1 MKKISKILFFACIAL
16 VTNYSHAQ
24 MSETETDQNIDYNGG
39 FEFSKNNKPVNW
51 LLYTAKTTKSGD
63 FDILLDTGEYKAGNQ
78 SLHFNVRECSDKG
91 GRFSPGFTQEIEA
104 KPRDRYKISYWVKN
118 SNTDFVI
125 KISGVSAFKKDSG
138 PINRSNQSYSDWKK
152 FEHEYTIANKM
163 NRLRFELNILKP
175 GEFWIDDIQIN
186 KVN

>member
-1 MKKISKILFFACIAL
+1 MKNISKILSFVCIAFM
-16 VTNYSHAQ
+16 TQIGHAQ
-24 MSETETDQNIDYNGG
+24 ISETETDRNNDYNGG

-51 LLYTAKTTKSGD
+51 HLYTANTTKSGD
-63 FDILLDTGEYKAGNQ
+63 FDIILDTKEYKAGTQ

-91 GRFSPGFTQEIEA
+91 GRFSPGFTQEIEV

-125 KISGVSAFKKDSG
+125 RISGVSAFKKDSG
-138 PINRSNQSYSDWKK
+138 PINRLHETYSEWKK

-163 NRLRFELNILKP
+163 NRLRIICF
-175 GEFWIDDIQIN
+175 QSR
-186 KVN
+186 